1 LLGVETFPLQ
11 GAALTQRKL
20 ENGLKAG
27 AIILKAVVWAIAAV
41 GDPARLYPRLAEAR
55 LNASAPIEKTRMGRS
70 FHKKRR
76 PQR

>member
-20 ENGLKAG
+20 ENGAKAG
-27 AIILKAVVWAIAAV
+27 AIILKAVAWAIAAV
-41 GDPARLYPRLAEAR
+41 GDPARLYP
-55 LNASAPIEKTRMGRS
+55 PIEKTRMGRS